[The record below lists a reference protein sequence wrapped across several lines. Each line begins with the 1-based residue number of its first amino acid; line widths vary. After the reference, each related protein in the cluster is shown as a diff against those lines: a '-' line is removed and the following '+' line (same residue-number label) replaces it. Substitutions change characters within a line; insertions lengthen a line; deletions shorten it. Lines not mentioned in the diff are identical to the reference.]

1 MHGIPRPCTWLHP
14 PPLAGGFVL
23 FFELWEPP
31 DGFEG
36 DGLQQSSFFELW
48 EPPDGFEGDGLQQS
62 SLSIEQLPPVTELQR
77 LHEKYVHDGD
87 GSG

>member
-31 DGFEG
+31 DGFER
-36 DGLQQSSFFELW
+36 
-48 EPPDGFEGDGLQQS
+48 DGLQQS

>member
-1 MHGIPRPCTWLHP
+1 MVDYFNSFFMHGIPRPCTWLHP

-23 FFELWEPP
+23 
-31 DGFEG
+31 
-36 DGLQQSSFFELW
+36 FFELW

>member
-23 FFELWEPP
+23 
-31 DGFEG
+31 
-36 DGLQQSSFFELW
+36 FFELW

-77 LHEKYVHDGD
+77 LHEKYVHDGP

>member
-36 DGLQQSSFFELW
+36 DGLQQSS
-48 EPPDGFEGDGLQQS
+48 
-62 SLSIEQLPPVTELQR
+62 LSIEQLPPVTEFQR

>member
-23 FFELWEPP
+23 
-31 DGFEG
+31 
-36 DGLQQSSFFELW
+36 FFELW